1 MLLDFVRLCLNA
13 KKIFCSS
20 SHSFKHIWTW
30 DHKDGIESY
39 AGDQQP
45 CCTEEVNCAAAGN
58 DLHSCW
64 NQHTS
69 FFTWLFLAFS
79 FLHAVWG
86 APQGPQEMPCKIP
99 LPPQQ
104 PAALLP
110 AQHAVRRAEVSKP
123 AHRPRSLSSLNQAL
137 QPSLALLKY
146 FGGDVSTWAA
156 NTLVAL
162 LPQTTSVPT
171 AGRGTRPS
179 GR

>member
-1 MLLDFVRLCLNA
+1 MQETNSHAVL
-13 KKIFCSS
+13 KKLTVQQLEMIFIAAEISTRAS
-20 SHSFKHIWTW
+20 SHGS
-30 DHKDGIESY
+30 SL
-39 AGDQQP
+39 P
-45 CCTEEVNCAAAGN
+45 
-58 DLHSCW
+58 
-64 NQHTS
+64 
-69 FFTWLFLAFS
+69 
-79 FLHAVWG
+79 FLHAMWE

-162 LPQTTSVPT
+162 LPQATSVPT